1 MTEVKRKNPDL
12 RLLMGVRRLFRNMPT
27 QVFRELVLRDVVD
40 YLYPTCFDRVWSLET
55 RTVTINSF
63 DDETQR
69 RMRKRKFG
77 NKNPYNVPDDAKRME
92 WQRKNCKPGANDPVV
107 VTEHSDGRLDL
118 HEGWHRTMALLTIRT
133 PKDPVDIRMW
143 VGKHRCN

>member
-1 MTEVKRKNPDL
+1 MEAPAKKLDL
-12 RLLMGVRRLFRNMPT
+12 RLLKGIRKLFREMPT

-40 YLYPTCFDRVWSLET
+40 YLYPTCFDRVWNLET

-69 RMRKRKFG
+69 RMRDREFG
-77 NKNPYNVPDDAKRME
+77 NKNPYNIKDDVERME
-92 WQRKNCKPGANDPVV
+92 WQRKNCKPGINEPVI
-107 VTEHSDGRLDL
+107 VTELSDGRLDL

-133 PKDPVDIRMW
+133 PEDPVDIRMW
-143 VGKHRCN
+143 VGRS

>member
-1 MTEVKRKNPDL
+1 MEAPAKKLDL
-12 RLLMGVRRLFRNMPT
+12 RLLKGMRKLFREMPT

-40 YLYPTCFDRVWSLET
+40 YLYPTCFDRVWNLET

-69 RMRKRKFG
+69 RMHKREFG
-77 NKNPYNVPDDAKRME
+77 NKNPYNVPDDAERME
-92 WQRKNCKPGANDPVV
+92 WQRKNCKPGINEPVV
-107 VTEHSDGRLDL
+107 VTEHIDGRLDL

-133 PKDPVDIRMW
+133 PEDPVDIRMW
-143 VGKHRCN
+143 VGKRRCD

>member
-1 MTEVKRKNPDL
+1 MDVPAKKLDL
-12 RLLMGVRRLFRNMPT
+12 RLLKGMRKLFREMPT
-27 QVFRELVLRDVVD
+27 HVFREILLDQIVH
-40 YLYPTCFDRVWSLET
+40 YYYPNLNNREWHLET
-55 RTVTINSF
+55 RSVTINSF

-92 WQRKNCKPGANDPVV
+92 WQRKNCKPGINEPIV

-133 PKDPVDIRMW
+133 PEDPVDIRMW
-143 VGKHRCN
+143 VGKQHHK